1 MKAAEQQR
9 LRRFKCLNEFALIHK
24 EKINLFKSRERPEL
38 SNTICRYALLLSF
51 AEKSVPPVEDTT
63 SSAGIEIDWKV
74 FCGNETALYEDL
86 LIQRCMAEGRD
97 LTDKSLKECLTL
109 HLHRGLA
116 YLNASPEKIFT

>member
-1 MKAAEQQR
+1 MLERVRINSQGKNQLVQIKRKTGIEQY
-9 LRRFKCLNEFALIHK
+9 
-24 EKINLFKSRERPEL
+24 
-38 SNTICRYALLLSF
+38 NTICRYALLLSF